1 VHIRHDDVAQEFGY
15 LCGLAFKKSRVTYE
29 PLINHSTRGEATTNA
44 GNAQRPGPNPS
55 GNNGAANGEEE
66 AIPTAEDE
74 RADPTHSPYVAANE
88 NRGDVAVDGFW
99 RNGRRCIFD
108 VRITDTECRTTRNLD
123 PFKVLRRCEQLKKE
137 KHLRACHEMR
147 RDFTPLVYSVDGCAG
162 RETKQA
168 ERKLAGALAGKW
180 DREYSEMVAYVRTR
194 MALAVIRANTLL
206 LRGSRRRRAQQPQ
219 IDEGAAMNGWQT
231 WRDVL

>member
-1 VHIRHDDVAQEFGY
+1 MRKMDDVAANDARARERGIRVKNRLERAGNSGIWLSCVPNRFNGTEISMEEWQDNVRLCYNLEPLGMPEVCNGCGHRMSVEHALSCKVGGLVHIRHDDVAQEFGY

-99 RNGRRCIFD
+99 RNGRR
-108 VRITDTECRTTRNLD
+108 E
-123 PFKVLRRCEQLKKE
+123 
-137 KHLRACHEMR
+137 EMH
-147 RDFTPLVYSVDGCAG
+147 F
-162 RETKQA
+162 
-168 ERKLAGALAGKW
+168 
-180 DREYSEMVAYVRTR
+180 
-194 MALAVIRANTLL
+194 
-206 LRGSRRRRAQQPQ
+206 
-219 IDEGAAMNGWQT
+219 
-231 WRDVL
+231 